1 MVCYDKEKPPKGDD
15 FMTDVRQKAAAK
27 QFVKDWTGHGDEK
40 QETQRFWI
48 ALLQNVFGVEQA
60 TNAIEFEVRVK
71 LDHTS
76 FIDGYIKDTHVL
88 IE

>member
-1 MVCYDKEKPPKGDD
+1 
-15 FMTDVRQKAAAK
+15 MTVIQQKAAAK

-48 ALLQNVFGVEQA
+48 DLLQNVFGVEQVV
-60 TNAIEFEVRVK
+60 TAIEFELRVK

-88 IE
+88 IEQKGMDIDLKK